1 MRTWN
6 CAEYATC
13 SALSS
18 SFYRL
23 KCLALSRC
31 LYIVMDP
38 TCCNNLPKSTYDN
51 ELLLYLANVLRI
63 FLLYLCH
70 LHPDGEIACRSPQT
84 LRITTTLPVT
94 DRVNATVLWSFLTIF
109 IATRLSKHQVTTKIS
124 ILLINT
130 TSRRPSWPYFIS
142 AVRYNTT
149 THVFDLLHHHI
160 ILPRQ
165 KKKSRG
171 ESKQRKEKYWR
182 GRPPILSKKGKFCRQ
197 IWGKILDNFG

>member
-1 MRTWN
+1 
-6 CAEYATC
+6 
-13 SALSS
+13 
-18 SFYRL
+18 
-23 KCLALSRC
+23 
-31 LYIVMDP
+31 MDP

-70 LHPDGEIACRSPQT
+70 LHPDGEIARRSPQT
-84 LRITTTLPVT
+84 LRILP
-94 DRVNATVLWSFLTIF
+94 LHYLLPTI
-109 IATRLSKHQVTTKIS
+109 RDS
-124 ILLINT
+124 IVKFFNNFHSYPPIETSSDYQDINT
-130 TSRRPSWPYFIS
+130 TYQYYVS
-142 AVRYNTT
+142 TT
-149 THVFDLLHHHI
+149 VLTLFYQCSITQQHMSSICCI